1 MLILQFLWPTLNCFT
16 ILKDLKKI
24 FKPNAYKNTNY
35 RNYSKE
41 IFCTFSQQC
50 HTILAFL
57 LFKSPLSR
65 LDLRVCCFFSSFLL
79 FNSPLLRGDLGV
91 CCFFSSFLL
100 LKSPLLRGDLGV
112 CCFFLSFLLLKSPLS
127 RGDLGVCRISS
138 QMSYTFEM

>member
-50 HTILAFL
+50 HTILAF
-57 LFKSPLSR
+57 P
-65 LDLRVCCFFSSFLL
+65 FF
-79 FNSPLLRGDLGV
+79 
-91 CCFFSSFLL
+91 
-100 LKSPLLRGDLGV
+100 KSPLLRGDLGV
-112 CCFFLSFLLLKSPLS
+112 CCIFSSFLLFNSPLS
-127 RGDLGVCRISS
+127 RGDLGVCCFYLLFFLFNSPLLRGDLGLCCLFFNFPTI
-138 QMSYTFEM
+138 TKLLHTP